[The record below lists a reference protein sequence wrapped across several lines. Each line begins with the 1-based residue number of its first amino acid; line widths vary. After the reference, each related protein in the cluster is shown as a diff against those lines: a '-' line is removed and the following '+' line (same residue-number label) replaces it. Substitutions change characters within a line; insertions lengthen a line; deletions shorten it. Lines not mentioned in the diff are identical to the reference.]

1 MYLIEVIIKKF
12 FSKNNSDD
20 YNPIDIVD
28 STNTD
33 YCEHVFMPIDS
44 TNEILSCAKCG
55 VIVKKSELK
64 RKNFFVK

>member
-1 MYLIEVIIKKF
+1 MYLIELIIKKI

-20 YNPIDIVD
+20 YNPIDAVD
-28 STNTD
+28 LSSSD

-55 VIVKKSELK
+55 VLVKKSELK
-64 RKNFFVK
+64 RKNFFIK